1 MRHGSLLTAVVL
13 TTLAVF
19 LTGCSRNP
27 VAPTIGPAAVSGTGS
42 ALLGEVPSD
51 TPPVADGGT
60 PSTRVQ
66 TLAITDEGL
75 IVVGRW
81 TLYIRKNSLKMP
93 ATITMHVADPEAMEV
108 DIDVQPAA
116 ANNFGQTV
124 FLTANMTDVGNFDY
138 SAGGLL
144 TWDGAWVKPSYSCR
158 QNQQNIIGRFSKL
171 ANTMVSPH
179 VSGK

>member
-1 MRHGSLLTAVVL
+1 MRYGSLLSAVVL
-13 TTLAVF
+13 TTLAIF

-27 VAPTIGPAAVSGTGS
+27 VAPSSTVGA
-42 ALLGEVPSD
+42 
-51 TPPVADGGT
+51 PVAAPASISVDPTDLPPSDGGT
-60 PSTRVQ
+60 PLTRIQ
-66 TLAITDEGL
+66 TLATTDEGL
-75 IVVGRW
+75 LVVGRW

-124 FLTANMTDVGNFDY
+124 FLTANMTDVSNFDY

-144 TWDGAWVKPSYSCR
+144 TWDGAWVKPSFSCR

-171 ANTMVSPH
+171 ANTMVSLN
-179 VSGK
+179 VK

>member
-1 MRHGSLLTAVVL
+1 MRYGSLLSAVVL
-13 TTLAVF
+13 TTLAIF

-27 VAPTIGPAAVSGTGS
+27 VAPSSTVGAPSAAPAAVSVDPTD
-42 ALLGEVPSD
+42 APPS
-51 TPPVADGGT
+51 DGGT
-60 PSTRVQ
+60 PLTRIQ
-66 TLAITDEGL
+66 TLATTDEGL
-75 IVVGRW
+75 LVVGRW

-93 ATITMHVADPEAMEV
+93 ATITMHVVDPEAMEV

-124 FLTANMTDVGNFDY
+124 FLTANMADVGNFDY

-144 TWDGAWVKPSYSCR
+144 TWDGGAWVKPSFSCR
-158 QNQQNIIGRFSKL
+158 QNQQNISGRFSKL
-171 ANTMVSPH
+171 ANTMVTLN

>member
-1 MRHGSLLTAVVL
+1 MRYGSLLSAVVL
-13 TTLAVF
+13 TTLAIF

-27 VAPTIGPAAVSGTGS
+27 VAPSSTVGAPAAAPAAVSVDPTD
-42 ALLGEVPSD
+42 APPSD
-51 TPPVADGGT
+51 GCTPL
-60 PSTRVQ
+60 TRIQ
-66 TLAITDEGL
+66 TLATTDEGL
-75 IVVGRW
+75 LVVGRW

-93 ATITMHVADPEAMEV
+93 ATITMHVVDPEAMEV

-124 FLTANMTDVGNFDY
+124 FLTANMADVGSFDY

-144 TWDGAWVKPSYSCR
+144 TWDGAWVKSSYSCR
-158 QNQQNIIGRFSKL
+158 QNQQNIVGRFSKL
-171 ANTMVSPH
+171 ANTMVTLN